1 MEPPIA
7 LKKLASNYDLM
18 LLSSDK
24 KFFRKYNIK
33 VTSTLRN
40 KIEIGSYSRINS
52 TNPPV
57 VTNLRKLAKVN
68 YDSVRTERWSINYYT
83 NSIDTAA
90 DVINIIKNAGGDVWG
105 IYWFPDNIG
114 KNILI
119 RKKPTKFKWGIKLK
133 AGVDKDR
140 IRVFVDKNRDQLLLD
155 KNTNLELYPE
165 TNIRDSY
172 RRSFYSNQ
180 RPDTYNHTYYRFKD
194 ETLKNYFLFSF
205 AESVVQETTYKLIT
219 EVENEQ

>member
-7 LKKLASNYDLM
+7 LRKLASNYNLQ
-18 LLSSDK
+18 LECSDK

-33 VTSTLRN
+33 VTSTLRK
-40 KIEIGSYSRINS
+40 KIEIGSASCAL
-52 TNPPV
+52 TAPV
-57 VTNLRKLAKVN
+57 ITNLRKLAKVN
-68 YDSVRTERWSINYYT
+68 YDSVRKERWSINYYT

-90 DVINIIKNAGGDVWG
+90 DVINIIKNAGGDVWD

-119 RKKPTKFKWGIKLK
+119 RKKSTEFKWGIKLK

-140 IRVFVDKNRDQLLLD
+140 IRVFADKNRDQLLLD
-155 KNTNLELYPE
+155 KNTNSELYPE
-165 TNIRDSY
+165 TNIDRFP
-172 RRSFYSNQ
+172 RSFYSNQ

>member
-7 LKKLASNYDLM
+7 LRKLASNYNLQ
-18 LLSSDK
+18 LECSDK

-33 VTSTLRN
+33 VTSTLRK
-40 KIEIGSYSRINS
+40 KIEIGSASC
-52 TNPPV
+52 TLTAPV
-57 VTNLRKLAKVN
+57 ITNLRKLAKVN
-68 YDSVRTERWSINYYT
+68 YDSVRKERWSINYYT

-90 DVINIIKNAGGDVWG
+90 DVINIIKNAGGDVWN
-105 IYWFPDNIG
+105 IHWFPDNIG

-140 IRVFVDKNRDQLLLD
+140 IRVFADKNRDQLLLD

-180 RPDTYNHTYYRFKD
+180 RPGTYNHTYYRFKD